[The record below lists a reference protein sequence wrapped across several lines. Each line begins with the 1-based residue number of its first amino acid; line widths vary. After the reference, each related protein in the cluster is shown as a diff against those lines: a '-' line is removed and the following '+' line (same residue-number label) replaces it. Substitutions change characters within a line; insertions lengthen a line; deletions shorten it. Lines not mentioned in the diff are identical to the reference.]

1 MAVLEIIQPDN
12 PVLRKK
18 AHKIT
23 SFNDPKLQQLID
35 DMVET
40 MQEAR
45 GVGLAAPQVAQSRRL
60 IIVRLPDESDEDR
73 EEYGDQAGKTYI
85 VANPKIIKQSRETVS
100 GVEGC
105 LSIPGWLGE
114 VERASSVVVTG
125 QDRHKDRRP
134 RRAHVGGRRESRCP
148 GLRRRPPRRPE
159 PEGRLRRLPGLRAV
173 QARQHPLHPGTRSS
187 GTRYRRQLSP
197 PGIRPGERPLAGHPV
212 VRPVDDAGPRGPP
225 RVACQPAGQHPGR
238 RRRDEG
244 LRQV

>member
-12 PVLRKK
+12 PILRKK

-23 SFNDPKLQQLID
+23 SFDDPKLQQLID

-114 VERASSVVVTG
+114 VERATSVVVTG
-125 QDRHKDRRP
+125 QDRQGDDFRIKAEGWLARVFQHELDHLNGVLFIDHTDKIWQPTEEDIEK
-134 RRAHVGGRRESRCP
+134 AGAEVT
-148 GLRRRPPRRPE
+148 
-159 PEGRLRRLPGLRAV
+159 PEGEA
-173 QARQHPLHPGTRSS
+173 
-187 GTRYRRQLSP
+187 
-197 PGIRPGERPLAGHPV
+197 E
-212 VRPVDDAGPRGPP
+212 
-225 RVACQPAGQHPGR
+225 
-238 RRRDEG
+238 
-244 LRQV
+244 